1 MSLLRSAT
9 LGGPE
14 RNGRRRQGRGHA
26 QEGQGRRDNRLYREG
41 GRGLGADG
49 SEVREDGRPLS
60 GDAAG
65 EVAGE
70 RASCAL
76 RGEAHRG
83 TAVFLWLRLVN
94 CPDYLWLR
102 LPDANIR
109 TALARVSALGEQG
122 PGRIPDAPGQR
133 QLQPNFFY
141 VVHSAAKHLCDHVWG
156 LPGLL
161 CQENPHRWTPRGIE
175 RSRSSGWPWSL
186 PTRRRAACM
195 MV

>member
-1 MSLLRSAT
+1 M
-9 LGGPE
+9 
-14 RNGRRRQGRGHA
+14 RRRARGGETIA
-26 QEGQGRRDNRLYREG
+26 SIAR
-41 GRGLGADG
+41 
-49 SEVREDGRPLS
+49 
-60 GDAAG
+60 AAG
-65 EVAGE
+65 VSEPTVRKYVRMGDLSPE
-70 RASCAL
+70 MPRAKWPESGPLAPY
-76 RGEAHRG
+76 EARRTG
-83 TAVFLWLRLVN
+83 VRRFFFGSDWLN